1 MIRAAA
7 SGFRKD
13 KDMKNHLIL
22 TAAAA
27 ALALSGC
34 GDKKEAST
42 ETTTVAGG
50 ETAAPATPAA
60 SPPAMLASS
69 TIAANLAASPDHKS
83 LAAAVTQAGL
93 AQTLSGAGPFTVFA
107 PSDAAFVQVSPVT
120 RDGWMR
126 PAQKDV
132 LAGVLKYHVIPGKL
146 TAADLGAK
154 IAEGGGKAVL
164 KTADGQD
171 LTATK
176 SGDAILLT
184 SASGNKATVTQADVG
199 QANGVVHVIDAVLVP
214 KM

>member
-1 MIRAAA
+1 
-7 SGFRKD
+7 
-13 KDMKNHLIL
+13 MKTPLIL

-34 GDKKEAST
+34 GGKTDTPA

-50 ETAAPATPAA
+50 ETAPAPAAA
-60 SPPAMLASS
+60 PSQMLASS
-69 TIAANLAASPDHKS
+69 SIAANLSAAPDHKS

-93 AQTLSGAGPFTVFA
+93 SETLSGVGPFTVFA
-107 PSDAAFVQVSPVT
+107 PTDAAFAQVPPVT

-132 LAGVLKYHVIPGKL
+132 LAGVLKYHVVPGKL
-146 TAADLGAK
+146 TAADLTAK
-154 IAEGGGKAVL
+154 ITEGGGKALL
-164 KTADGQD
+164 KTAEGQD

-184 SASGNKATVTQADVG
+184 SSSGNKATVTAADLG
-199 QANGVVHVIDAVLVP
+199 QSNGVVHVVDAVLLP

>member
-1 MIRAAA
+1 
-7 SGFRKD
+7 
-13 KDMKNHLIL
+13 MKTHLIL
-22 TAAAA
+22 TAAAV

-34 GDKKEAST
+34 GSKT
-42 ETTTVAGG
+42 ETPADTTSVAGD
-50 ETAAPATPAA
+50 ETAAPAAAATP
-60 SPPAMLASS
+60 SAMLASS
-69 TIAANLAASPDHKS
+69 TIAANLAAAPDHKS

-93 AQTLSGAGPFTVFA
+93 GQTLSETGPFTLFA
-107 PSDAAFVQVSPVT
+107 PTDAAFAQVPPVT

-132 LAGVLKYHVIPGKL
+132 LAGVLKYHVVPGKL
-146 TAADLGAK
+146 TAADLVSK

-184 SASGNKATVTQADVG
+184 SASGNKATVMQADVA
-199 QANGVVHVIDAVLVP
+199 QSNGVVHVVDAVLLP

>member
-1 MIRAAA
+1 
-7 SGFRKD
+7 
-13 KDMKNHLIL
+13 MKTHLIL

-34 GDKKEAST
+34 GDKKEAPAD
-42 ETTTVAGG
+42 TTTVAGG
-50 ETAAPATPAA
+50 ETAAPAPAA
-60 SPPAMLASS
+60 SPPAMLASN

-107 PSDAAFVQVSPVT
+107 PTDAAFVQVPPVT

-132 LAGVLKYHVIPGKL
+132 LAGVLKYHVVPGKL
-146 TAADLGAK
+146 AAADLAAK

>member
-1 MIRAAA
+1 
-7 SGFRKD
+7 
-13 KDMKNHLIL
+13 MKTPLIL
-22 TAAAA
+22 TAAAV

-34 GDKKEAST
+34 GDKKETPA
-42 ETTTVAGG
+42 ETTTVAGS
-50 ETAAPATPAA
+50 ETAPAPAA

-93 AQTLSGAGPFTVFA
+93 VQTLSGAGPFTVFA
-107 PSDAAFVQVSPVT
+107 PNDAAFVQVPPVT

-132 LAGVLKYHVIPGKL
+132 LASVLKYHVVPGKL
-146 TAADLGAK
+146 TAADLSAK

>member
-1 MIRAAA
+1 
-7 SGFRKD
+7 
-13 KDMKNHLIL
+13 MKTPLIL

-34 GDKKEAST
+34 GSKTEAPT

-50 ETAAPATPAA
+50 ETAPASAATP
-60 SPPAMLASS
+60 SQMLASS
-69 TIAANLAASPDHKS
+69 TVAANLAASPDHKS

-93 AQTLSGAGPFTVFA
+93 SETLSGVGPFTIFA
-107 PSDAAFVQVSPVT
+107 PTDAAFAQVPPVT

-132 LAGVLKYHVIPGKL
+132 LAGVLKYHVVPGKL
-146 TAADLGAK
+146 TAADLAAK
-154 IAEGGGKAVL
+154 ITEGGGKAVL

-184 SASGNKATVTQADVG
+184 SSSGNKATVTAVDLG
-199 QANGVVHVIDAVLVP
+199 QSNGVVHVVDAVLIP

>member
-1 MIRAAA
+1 
-7 SGFRKD
+7 
-13 KDMKNHLIL
+13 MKTSLIL

-34 GDKKEAST
+34 GSKTDTSA
-42 ETTTVAGG
+42 ETSVAGG
-50 ETAAPATPAA
+50 ETAPAPAA
-60 SPPAMLASS
+60 SPSQMLASS
-69 TIAANLAASPDHKS
+69 TIAANLSAAPDHKL

-93 AQTLSGAGPFTVFA
+93 SETLSGVGPFTVFA
-107 PSDAAFVQVSPVT
+107 PTDAAFAQVPPVT

-132 LAGVLKYHVIPGKL
+132 LAGVLKYHVVPGKL
-146 TAADLGAK
+146 TAADLIAK

-184 SASGNKATVTQADVG
+184 SGSGNRATVTAADLG
-199 QANGVVHVIDAVLVP
+199 QSNGVVHVVDAVLIP

>member
-1 MIRAAA
+1 
-7 SGFRKD
+7 
-13 KDMKNHLIL
+13 MKTHLIL

-34 GDKKEAST
+34 GDKRDAPA
-42 ETTTVAGG
+42 ETTTVSGSD
-50 ETAAPATPAA
+50 AAPAA
-60 SPPAMLASS
+60 SADPSTMQVGS
-69 TIAANLAASPDHKS
+69 TIAQNLAASPVHKT
-83 LAAAVTQAGL
+83 LAAALAQAGV

-107 PSDAAFVQVSPVT
+107 PTDAAFAQVPPVT

-132 LAGVLKYHVIPGKL
+132 LAGILKYHVVPGKL
-146 TAADLGAK
+146 TAADLVAK
-154 IAEGGGKAVL
+154 ITEGGGKAML

-171 LTATK
+171 LTASK

-184 SASGNKATVTQADVG
+184 SSSGNKATVTQADAA
-199 QANGVVHVIDAVLVP
+199 QSNGVVHVVDAVLLP

>member
-1 MIRAAA
+1 
-7 SGFRKD
+7 
-13 KDMKNHLIL
+13 MKTPLIL

-34 GDKKEAST
+34 GSKT
-42 ETTTVAGG
+42 ETPAETTSVAGG
-50 ETAAPATPAA
+50 ETAPAPAA
-60 SPPAMLASS
+60 SPSQMLASS
-69 TIAANLAASPDHKS
+69 SIAANLAASPDHKS
-83 LAAAVTQAGL
+83 LATAVTQAGL
-93 AQTLSGAGPFTVFA
+93 TQTLSGAGPFTVFA
-107 PSDAAFVQVSPVT
+107 PTDAAFAQVPPTT

-132 LAGVLKYHVIPGKL
+132 LAGVLGYHVVPGKL
-146 TAADLGAK
+146 TAADLAAK

-171 LTATK
+171 LTVTK

-199 QANGVVHVIDAVLVP
+199 QANGVVHVVDAVLVP

>member
-1 MIRAAA
+1 
-7 SGFRKD
+7 
-13 KDMKNHLIL
+13 MKTHLIL
-22 TAAAA
+22 TAAAV

-34 GDKKEAST
+34 GSKT
-42 ETTTVAGG
+42 ETPAETTSVAGD
-50 ETAAPATPAA
+50 ETAAPAAATP
-60 SPPAMLASS
+60 SAMLASS
-69 TIAANLAASPDHKS
+69 TIAANLAAAPDHKS

-93 AQTLSGAGPFTVFA
+93 GQTLSETGPFTLFA
-107 PSDAAFVQVSPVT
+107 PTDAAFAQVPPVT

-126 PAQKDV
+126 PAQKGV
-132 LAGVLKYHVIPGKL
+132 LAGVLKYHVVPGKL
-146 TAADLGAK
+146 TAADLAAK

-184 SASGNKATVTQADVG
+184 SASGNKATVTQADAA
-199 QANGVVHVIDAVLVP
+199 QSNGVVHAVDAVLLP

>member
-1 MIRAAA
+1 MR
-7 SGFRKD
+7 
-13 KDMKNHLIL
+13 NLLIL

-27 ALALSGC
+27 ALALSAC
-34 GDKKEAST
+34 GKSETPT

-50 ETAAPATPAA
+50 ETATPAA
-60 SPPAMLASS
+60 PSAMLASG

-83 LAAAVTQAGL
+83 LAAAITQAGL
-93 AQTLSGAGPFTVFA
+93 AQTLSGVGPFTVFA
-107 PSDAAFVQVSPVT
+107 PTDAGFSQVPPVT

-126 PAQKDV
+126 PAQKAV
-132 LAGVLKYHVIPGKL
+132 LAAVINYHVIPGKL
-146 TAADLGAK
+146 TAADLAAK

-171 LTATK
+171 LTVTG

-184 SASGNKATVTQADVG
+184 SSSGNKATVTQADLA
-199 QANGVVHVIDAVLVP
+199 QSNGIVHVVDAVLVP

>member
-1 MIRAAA
+1 
-7 SGFRKD
+7 
-13 KDMKNHLIL
+13 MKTHLIL

-34 GDKKEAST
+34 GDKKETPT

-50 ETAAPATPAA
+50 ETAAVPAA
-60 SPPAMLASS
+60 SPSAMLASS

-93 AQTLSGAGPFTVFA
+93 VQTLSGAGPFTVFA
-107 PSDAAFVQVSPVT
+107 PNDAAFAQVPPVT

-132 LAGVLKYHVIPGKL
+132 LAGVLKYHVVPGKL
-146 TAADLGAK
+146 TAADLSAK